1 MAKYLNL
8 EGLTT
13 YDQEIKSWVQA
24 LLTEGISDLASA
36 LRIRGLINT
45 DTVMHTAYT
54 QAKVGDV
61 YFVSVAG
68 KKLTYYDGAGTL
80 VENEVAEIGDAI
92 ICLKAATGSTVA
104 TQSRWGALQ
113 VNWNVSN
120 SSDAFGFGKTLTIG
134 TVGGV
139 ALTVQ
144 IPSKETLGFGAAA
157 GYDVVESGS
166 AIGENEKTSAKLVKA
181 VNLHYAITGLEN
193 QICNLSGSNS
203 GISVQITRGSDQ
215 QPVMNVSVT
224 PATLKNALGLNNVGN
239 FKAVSTAA
247 NQGLTDTEK
256 SNARA
261 NIGLGT
267 ASQKAAVTEISGNGS
282 DSNVPTEKAVK
293 DYVTGKVNS
302 LGSASICNY
311 TEDSADIDGADEDTN
326 KVPTVYA
333 VDQYVKDYAVAKEA
347 GKGLSTNDYTTAEK
361 TKLSGVAAGATAD
374 SAITTAEIQAL
385 FA

>member
-8 EGLTT
+8 AGLTT

-36 LRIRGLINT
+36 LKIRGLINT

-61 YFVSVAG
+61 YFVSVTG

-92 ICLKAATGSTVA
+92 ICLKAATGSTAA

-120 SSDAFGFGKTLTIG
+120 SSDAFGFGKTLTVG

-144 IPSKETLGFGAAA
+144 IPSKEVLGFGTAAA
-157 GYDVVESGS
+157 LDETGDGDLEGYLSNQVARACDVVTW
-166 AIGENEKTSAKLVKA
+166 A
-181 VNLHYAITGLEN
+181 
-193 QICNLSGSNS
+193 
-203 GISVQITRGSDQ
+203 
-215 QPVMNVSVT
+215 
-224 PATLKNALGLNNVGN
+224 
-239 FKAVSTAA
+239 
-247 NQGLTDTEK
+247 
-256 SNARA
+256 
-261 NIGLGT
+261 
-267 ASQKAAVTEISGNGS
+267 
-282 DSNVPTEKAVK
+282 
-293 DYVTGKVNS
+293 TGKF
-302 LGSASICNY
+302 
-311 TEDSADIDGADEDTN
+311 
-326 KVPTVYA
+326 
-333 VDQYVKDYAVAKEA
+333 VAQEA

-361 TKLSGVAAGATAD
+361 QKLAALPTNANLTTSLNAKADKSTTVTGVAYDTANKKITKTINGTTSDVVTAAKLKTDMGLDNVGNFKGVSTAANQGLNDTEKSNARANIGLGSAALLDETGDAELEGYNNGEVARACDVVDYAVKKEAGKGLSTNDYTTTEKTKLSGIASGATAD